1 MPVTRANGVDI
12 AWEETGPSDGPVILL
27 VMGLAMPLALWPDD
41 FVQGLAREGF
51 RVITFDN
58 RDAGRSERMVGEP
71 PGHAFWA
78 VGRAMLG
85 LKVRGVYTVEDMADD
100 AAGLLEALGIAKA
113 HVAGMS
119 MGGMIAQAVA
129 SRHPQRVL
137 SLTSIMST
145 SGNPRASI
153 GHPRALQAILKLPP
167 DPRDHEAVARHL
179 AFVLGVIGSRTH
191 PTPEA
196 ERLAL
201 GRRVAERG
209 TDPQGANRQ
218 LFAILA
224 SGDRRHDLA
233 RVTAPTLV
241 LHGAED
247 PLLPPGGGRDTAA
260 SIPGAVF
267 EEIAG
272 MGHDLPG
279 PVIPRLV
286 SRIAAH
292 CRAAQPAPPSA
303 VVPADSPPSFAE
315 APAAGPPSAP
325 QPPAAPETP
334 PEGSL
339 RSDNPGG

>member
-1 MPVTRANGVDI
+1 MPITRANGIDI
-12 AWEETGPSDGPVILL
+12 AWEETGPADGPVILL
-27 VMGLAMPLALWPDD
+27 VMGLAMPLALWPEA

-58 RDAGRSERMVGEP
+58 RDVGHSQRIEGEP

-78 VGRAMLG
+78 VGKALMG
-85 LKVRGVYTVEDMADD
+85 LPVKGVYTVEDMADD
-100 AAGLLEALGIAKA
+100 AAGLLEALGIARA

-119 MGGMIAQAVA
+119 MGGMIAQEVA
-129 SRHPQRVL
+129 ARHPQRTL

-145 SGNPRASI
+145 SGNPRASV

-167 DPRDHEAVARHL
+167 DPRDLDAVAHHL

-196 ERLAL
+196 ERIAI

-218 LFAILA
+218 LFAILS
-224 SGDRRHDLA
+224 SGDRRRDLK

-247 PLLPPGGGRDTAA
+247 PLLPPSGGRDTAA

-267 EEIAG
+267 EEVAG

-279 PVIPRLV
+279 PLLPQLV
-286 SRIAAH
+286 ARIAAH
-292 CRAAQPAPPSA
+292 CRAA
-303 VVPADSPPSFAE
+303 SPPRQAQ
-315 APAAGPPSAP
+315 AR
-325 QPPAAPETP
+325 PETP
-334 PEGSL
+334 TPAVATALAPEAAVPAEALAAPPETRPDESL
-339 RSDNPGG
+339 R

>member
-1 MPVTRANGVDI
+1 MPVTRANGIDI
-12 AWEETGPSDGPVILL
+12 AWEETGPADGPVILL
-27 VMGLAMPLALWPDD
+27 VMGLAMPLALWPEE
-41 FVQGLAREGF
+41 FVRGLAREGF

-58 RDAGRSERMVGEP
+58 RDVGRSQRIAGEP

-78 VGRAMLG
+78 VGKALMG
-85 LKVRGVYTVEDMADD
+85 LPVKGVYTVEDMADD
-100 AAGLLEALGIAKA
+100 AAGLLEALGIDRA

-119 MGGMIAQAVA
+119 MGGMIAQEVA
-129 SRHPQRVL
+129 ARHPQRTL

-167 DPRDHEAVARHL
+167 DPQDTEAVAQHL

-191 PTPEA
+191 PTPKA
-196 ERLAL
+196 ELVEI
-201 GRRVAERG
+201 GRRVAQRG

-224 SGDRRHDLA
+224 SGDRRADLK

-247 PLLPPGGGRDTAA
+247 PLLPPSGGRDTAA

-267 EEIAG
+267 EEVAG

-279 PVIPRLV
+279 PLLPQLV
-286 SRIAAH
+286 ARIAAH
-292 CRAAQPAPPSA
+292 CRAAQPVPPSA
-303 VVPADSPPSFAE
+303 APVTESTPLPDAAPSGKAGLL
-315 APAAGPPSAP
+315 APSCGTPTGVSAP
-325 QPPAAPETP
+325 PA
-334 PEGSL
+334 
-339 RSDNPGG
+339 